1 MSTKTS
7 RPKYDSDYVKLALS
21 FAAYSRVKIS
31 NRNFAKHIGV
41 TEGAIRKWRKEY
53 PDFDRAFLDPAGV
66 IASKINIGVMD
77 NLDKRSKMTIVKGED
92 GVKAIKDDVLP
103 THNDLLVASKLGF
116 RKSMVG
122 FDEQHRKSVIADLN
136 KQLVSGDV
144 TYLDAVAELELEE
157 ILVPASWKAR
167 EVARILKLKNQGEI
181 TAPEAVL
188 QIESSG
194 ITVPKLLQQEAENH
208 LGLNRTEIT
217 GLRGGP
223 IASTNLDL
231 SQFSLEDLM
240 KLRKAAKNN
249 KT

>member
-66 IASKINIGVMD
+66 IASKINMGVMD
-77 NLDKRSKMTIVKGED
+77 NLDKRSKMTIIKGED

-136 KQLVSGDV
+136 KQLASGDV

-167 EVARILKLKNQGEI
+167 EIARIVKLKTSGELK
-181 TAPEAVL
+181 ASEAVM
-188 QIESSG
+188 QIESMG
-194 ITVPKLLQQEAENH
+194 LIVPKLLHQEAENELELDRVKLTVSGEGLSESEKTALSH
-208 LGLNRTEIT
+208 LSFEQLI
-217 GLRGGP
+217 
-223 IASTNLDL
+223 
-231 SQFSLEDLM
+231 
-240 KLRKAAKNN
+240 KLRDEKKNQLE
-249 KT
+249 